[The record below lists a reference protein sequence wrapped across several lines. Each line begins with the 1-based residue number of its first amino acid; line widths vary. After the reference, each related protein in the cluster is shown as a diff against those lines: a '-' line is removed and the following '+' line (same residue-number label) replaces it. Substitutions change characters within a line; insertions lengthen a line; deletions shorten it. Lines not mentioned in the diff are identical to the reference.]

1 MRKLKPK
8 YLVLMEKLR
17 EDIENGVY
25 VVGEKLPTENELSKA
40 MNMSRQTVRQALS
53 LLERK
58 GFIEKRQGSGTTVR
72 ASRTPRKRTGTI
84 AVITTYIGE
93 YIFPDMLRGIDSV
106 LCKNNASPLLFAT
119 YNRIDNER
127 RILMDL
133 GRKEVDGLIVEGT
146 KTALPNPN
154 INLYRNLYNTGLPIV
169 FIHGFYP
176 EFSEWVHIVADDHA
190 GGMQA
195 VKYLHLKG
203 RKNICGI
210 FKSDDMQGLRRYS
223 GFIEQLQKLKLP
235 FNDDRVLWFS
245 TESREQTIASG
256 LLRIINGCDALVC
269 YNDEIAL
276 QVIELLGKNNI
287 QIPKKLS
294 VISFDNSSIS
304 ELSPIKITSFANDE
318 FLLGQL
324 AAKKL
329 MSLLDGAQ
337 ENSVVSPWELVE
349 KDST

>member
-1 MRKLKPK
+1 MIPK
-8 YLVLMEKLR
+8 YLVLMEQLTA
-17 EDIENGVY
+17 DIENGVY
-25 VVGEKLPTENELSKA
+25 EDGEKLPAENELAKTS
-40 MNMSRQTVRQALS
+40 NISRQTVRQALS

-58 GFIEKRQGSGTTVR
+58 GLIEKHHGSGSFVKIPR
-72 ASRTPRKRTGTI
+72 ASRDRTGNI

-106 LCKNNASPLLFAT
+106 LSANGVSPMLFAT
-119 YNRIDNER
+119 YNRIDNEQ

-133 GRKEVDGLIVEGT
+133 ARKNVDGLIVEGT

-154 INLYRNLYNTGLPIV
+154 IHHYRDLLNSGLPIV

-176 EFSEWVHIVADDHA
+176 ELSQCVHVVADDHA

-195 VKYLHLKG
+195 VKYLHSKG

-210 FKSDDMQGLRRYS
+210 FKSDDMQGVYRYS
-223 GFIEQLQKLKLP
+223 GFVEQLQKLKLRI
-235 FNDDRVLWFS
+235 NDDRILWYS

-256 LLRIINGCDALVC
+256 FLHIIDGCDALVC
-269 YNDEIAL
+269 YNDEVAL
-276 QVIELLGKNNI
+276 QAIELLANNNI
-287 QIPKKLS
+287 QIPKEVA
-294 VISFDNSSIS
+294 VISFDNSSYS
-304 ELSPIKITSFANDE
+304 ELAPIKITSYANDE

-324 AAKKL
+324 AATKL
-329 MSLLDGAQ
+329 MSLLEGAK
-337 ENSVVSPWELVE
+337 EASVVSPWKIVE